1 MDSEIRFD
9 VERYADVIEEA
20 KSLLLDH
27 WEEIALFKDKIKL
40 APDYDK
46 YATLAEAGNLH
57 ISTVRSDGKLVGYHA
72 AFLSYHPHYKND
84 LMALTDIF
92 YVIPKFR
99 KGLLGFR
106 FFRFIEAELKAIG
119 VVKMMA
125 GSKTSLD
132 LRVLFN
138 RLGWVET
145 DIMHGK
151 YIGG

>member
-1 MDSEIRFD
+1 

-20 KSLLLDH
+20 KPLLARH
-27 WEEIALFKDKIKL
+27 WEEIALFKDKVKL

-46 YATLAEAGNLH
+46 YAELAEGGNLH
-57 ISTVRSDGKLVGYHA
+57 ICTVRSDGELIGYHA
-72 AFLSYHPHYKND
+72 AFLSNHPHYKND

-92 YVIPKFR
+92 YLTPEFR
-99 KGLLGFR
+99 RGLLGFR
-106 FFRFIEAELKAIG
+106 FFRFIEGELKKLG

-132 LRVLFN
+132 LRVLFI
-138 RLGWVET
+138 RLGWIET

-151 YIGG
+151 YIGD